1 MSTPKWLRKKQKNRY
16 YKETSWSRER
26 RRKSSTSRPR
36 KSKYQKINA
45 AKARAARLAVK
56 PNQTVPEVPNSSQ
69 MSDSGPGQS
78 ICIEVPSI
86 ASTYTCAPHSPRAA
100 RRPQRHVK
108 LQSSRDN
115 NDHVSSLHCY
125 RHQYSW
131 YDITDNIL
139 SILKLYFLYRF
150 RLQIWWLQLYCY
162 PVNQDP
168 VDHVGGDVGT
178 Q

>member
-16 YKETSWSRER
+16 YKATAWSKER
-26 RRKSSTSRPR
+26 SRMNKSGRR

-45 AKARAARLAVK
+45 AKMRATRWAVK
-56 PNQTVPEVPNSSQ
+56 PNQTVPEVPDATQ

-86 ASTYTCAPHSPRAA
+86 ASTSTCARNSPRAA

-108 LQSSRDN
+108 LQLSRDN

-125 RHQYSW
+125 RHQE
-131 YDITDNIL
+131 
-139 SILKLYFLYRF
+139 R
-150 RLQIWWLQLYCY
+150 
-162 PVNQDP
+162 
-168 VDHVGGDVGT
+168 
-178 Q
+178 